1 MDKSEAA
8 HIKVVRDGN
17 TVNITV
23 DTAKPC
29 KVELVGLAD
38 TIDIAG
44 SMTYTVTL

>member
-1 MDKSEAA
+1 MMRSMVLEFTDD
-8 HIKVVRDGN
+8 RN